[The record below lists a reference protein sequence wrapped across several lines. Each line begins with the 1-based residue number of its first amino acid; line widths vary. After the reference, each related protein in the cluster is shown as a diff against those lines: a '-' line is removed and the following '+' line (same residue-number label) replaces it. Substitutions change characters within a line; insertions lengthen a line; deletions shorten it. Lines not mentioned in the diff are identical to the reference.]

1 MALFLHRAA
10 GVTPGETFNF
20 TMHTTGS
27 GSVGTAADTFASA
40 LTTLWEGPAGT
51 DGINQYYAPGTSITL
66 ATTSE
71 IEQTTG
77 QQLTREDRDLD
88 LDGTA
93 TGNALPPQVAIVA
106 SFGTSVAQRR
116 GRGRFYLPAPAVN
129 ANGADGRM
137 ASAAT
142 AIFQSALVA
151 FFGAMAN
158 GGLTQ
163 VIYSRTGHTTLNV
176 DRRSLGDV
184 FDTQRR
190 RRDKLIEN
198 RVPITV

>member
-40 LTTLWEGPAGT
+40 LTTLWNGPAGT

-77 QQLTREDRDLD
+77 HQLTREDRDLA

-93 TGNALPPQVAIVA
+93 TGNALPPQVAIVV

-116 GRGRFYLPAPAVN
+116 GRGRFYLPAPAVS
-129 ANGADGRM
+129 ADGADGRFL
-137 ASAAT
+137 AAAQT
-142 AIFQSALVA
+142 TFQGALVA
-151 FFGAMAN
+151 FFGAMSN
-158 GGLTQ
+158 GALTQ
-163 VIYSRTGHTTLNV
+163 VIYSRTAFTTLTV
-176 DRRSLGDV
+176 DRRSIGDV

-198 RVPITV
+198 RLPITV